1 MTKTKIGS
9 FRTNYNQIPCAKPHT
24 TPKGKSQTIQ
34 GDTYSIK
41 ELMVRAAASGAIL
54 NAPDGLYID
63 AELDEITSMYRN
75 DLDMHDLQQLREHV
89 QGLEVKIKTQIETE
103 NRLKQ
108 EAKLALKENPPN
120 EEQTVETPK
129 EEKKAD

>member
-1 MTKTKIGS
+1 
-9 FRTNYNQIPCAKPHT
+9 
-24 TPKGKSQTIQ
+24 
-34 GDTYSIK
+34 
-41 ELMVRAAASGAIL
+41 MVRAAASGAIL